1 MHTRTGPT
9 EFTGNALAD
18 ALRTTGDDDDLVLEI
33 HQSTLVKIS
42 GELSILGNI
51 RLMIISYTLRHRHT
65 THPNLHPASA
75 GSLRELPRPR
85 TGKDGM
91 PPSRDIFPPPLGG
104 SLFSN
109 PEEDLLPVEEEQEEP
124 AYGNVAEAHR
134 TPRASRPS
142 RIQPQARSSRT
153 REPCRFHSPLVF
165 IRDSRFQRTITWRPD
180 PTVIGFS
187 PRRQIVAVVFGGTM
201 NS

>member
-1 MHTRTGPT
+1 MIDHLAGHSAVDADVLAGNEAGLLGEIAHKPIALLAIDHMHTRTGPT

-91 PPSRDIFPPPLGG
+91 PPRRDIFPPPLGG
-104 SLFSN
+104 PYFSQT
-109 PEEDLLPVEEEQEEP
+109 L
-124 AYGNVAEAHR
+124 R
-134 TPRASRPS
+134 KTFFR
-142 RIQPQARSSRT
+142 
-153 REPCRFHSPLVF
+153 
-165 IRDSRFQRTITWRPD
+165 WRKNRKNQH
-180 PTVIGFS
+180 T
-187 PRRQIVAVVFGGTM
+187 AM
-201 NS
+201 